1 MRSSYKGEEV
11 EEVKG
16 EKAANGDEMPAKK
29 KELQQEFSKPVLDK
43 VNHRGAGEKRTMF
56 LSSIWWEI

>member
-1 MRSSYKGEEV
+1 MIGAINGYPRNKPTPNSDGMRSSYKGEEV

-29 KELQQEFSKPVLDK
+29 KEL
-43 VNHRGAGEKRTMF
+43 
-56 LSSIWWEI
+56 